1 MFHLFN
7 YFLINKQNTQS
18 MDVLFINIFFLNID
32 KLLLK
37 INDNK
42 IAEFMIASLRES
54 ILVLFIQT
62 VMF

>member
-42 IAEFMIASLRES
+42 IAEFMIG
-54 ILVLFIQT
+54 
-62 VMF
+62 

>member
-7 YFLINKQNTQS
+7 YFFINKQNTQS